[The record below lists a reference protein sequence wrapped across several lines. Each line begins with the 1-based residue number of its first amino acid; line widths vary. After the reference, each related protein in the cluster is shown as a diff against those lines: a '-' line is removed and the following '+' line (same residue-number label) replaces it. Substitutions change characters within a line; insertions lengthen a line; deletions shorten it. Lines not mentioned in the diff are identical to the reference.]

1 MKVQFSTIRFLTSLC
16 TGFLLFLAPAYAQPQ
31 PEDGNE
37 GSLIDFSI
45 KEAFLNFSYLGN
57 KPAPSMGGQNERPEL
72 IAAIDF
78 IQKEYGNPILI
89 GNRSGP
95 ESTRLSPQ
103 KGATFRLWSSTGCRC
118 KACQRNQNRAT
129 GHIWHSLSAT
139 SYSSPAIRTNSARSI
154 NWQTCRRQ

>member
-57 KPAPSMGGQNERPEL
+57 KPAPSMGPKRAPRADRG
-72 IAAIDF
+72 
-78 IQKEYGNPILI
+78 Y
-89 GNRSGP
+89 
-95 ESTRLSPQ
+95 RLHP
-103 KGATFRLWSSTGCRC
+103 KG
-118 KACQRNQNRAT
+118 
-129 GHIWHSLSAT
+129 
-139 SYSSPAIRTNSARSI
+139 IRQPHPYR
-154 NWQTCRRQ
+154 